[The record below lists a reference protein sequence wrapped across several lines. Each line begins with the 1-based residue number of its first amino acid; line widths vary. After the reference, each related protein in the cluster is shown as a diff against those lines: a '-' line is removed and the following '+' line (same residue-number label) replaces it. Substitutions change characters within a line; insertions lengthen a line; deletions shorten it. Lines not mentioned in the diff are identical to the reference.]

1 MAGRI
6 AGITIKIGADST
18 KLQDSLKGVDKSL
31 KQTQTALKDVN
42 KLLKFN
48 PGNTELLIQKQR
60 NLKKA
65 IGDTKTRLKELRK
78 AAENA
83 TPESIGQEKYDALQR
98 EIIETENDL
107 KNLEKEYKN
116 FGSVGAQQIKAVGEK
131 MQALGGKMQ
140 AAGKAMTMYVT
151 APLVGLGT
159 AAVKTTADF
168 DSSMSKVSAISGATG
183 EDFTA
188 LRDKAREMGAQTQFS
203 ASEAADAMSYM
214 AMAGWKTEDM
224 LGGVEGIMNLAAAS
238 GEDLATTSDIVTDA
252 LTAFGMSAKDSG
264 HFADVLAAASSNANT
279 NVSLL
284 GESFKY
290 VAPVAGALGYSAED
304 TSLALGLMANAGIK
318 ASSAGTSL
326 RTLLTNMSKPTKE
339 MQEAMNQL
347 GVSLTDDE
355 GNMRS
360 FREVM
365 DQLRSGFG
373 SLKDMTDEQRET
385 LANLDQE
392 LADGVINEED
402 YVKQVEELVGAT
414 DDATGATK
422 AQIAAMLSGKTGMSG
437 LLAVVNASE
446 EDYNK
451 LADAIDNSSQQF
463 AKLKDGSIVPM
474 NEALES
480 GQEIIATY
488 NGEAEKMAAVMNDNL
503 NGQLKVLL
511 SQLQELAISIGDILM
526 PYIQQFVSWLQQL
539 VDRFNGLDDGTKK
552 MIVTIAGIVAAVGP
566 LLLVVGKVVSIV
578 GTIMT
583 YAPMIQAAL
592 VALTGPIGLVV
603 AAIAAAIAIGVL
615 LWKNWDTV
623 KAKAIELKDSLLAEF
638 NRIRQNISDAISNA
652 IAKFNEMKAKVSNIM
667 NMVKTDISNKITAAK
682 NKVTSVV
689 DAMKSGVTTK
699 INAMKTA
706 ISSTF
711 ESIKSTVTNK
721 INAAKNAVKNAID
734 AVKGFL
740 SGTLKFP
747 HIEVPHFH
755 ISGGEIPWGI
765 GGKGTPPSV
774 SVEWYA
780 KAMKQ
785 PYILDGATI
794 FGAMGNKYLGGGE
807 RGKEVIMG
815 YDMFKNMGGDVN
827 INMVVNAAPGM
838 DTTELAN
845 IVSRKINKQVR
856 ELAHTW

>member
-18 KLQDSLKGVDKSL
+18 KLQNSLKGVDKSL

-183 EDFTA
+183 EDFDA

-511 SQLQELAISIGDILM
+511 SQLQELAISLGDILM
-526 PYIQQFVSWLQQL
+526 PYIQKFVTWLQQL
-539 VDRFNGLDDGTKK
+539 VDKFNGLDEGTKK
-552 MIVTIAGIVAAVGP
+552 MIIVIAGVVAAVGP
-566 LLLVVGKVVSIV
+566 LLLVVGKIV
-578 GTIMT
+578 AVIGTIMT
-583 YAPMIQAAL
+583 YAPMIKMAL

-603 AAIAAAIAIGVL
+603 AAVAAAIAIGIAL
-615 LWKNWDTV
+615 YKNWDV
-623 KAKAIELKDSLLAEF
+623 IKEKLEIFKQAILAGF
-638 NRIRQNISDAISNA
+638 NYIKQTISDAINNA
-652 IAKFNEMKAKVSNIM
+652 IAKFNEMKAKVANIF
-667 NMVKTDISNKITAAK
+667 NQVKTDISNKITAAK

-706 ISSTF
+706 IFSTF
-711 ESIKSTVTNK
+711 DSIKTGITDK
-721 INAAKNAVKNAID
+721 INAAKTAVSNAIS
-734 AVKGFL
+734 AIKNLL
-740 SGTLKFP
+740 SGEISFP
-747 HIEVPHFH
+747 HIKLPHFH
-755 ISGGEIPWGI
+755 VSGSPPFGL
-765 GGKGTPPSV
+765 GGKGTPPSI

-785 PYILDGATI
+785 PYVLDGATI
-794 FGAMGNKYLGGGE
+794 FGAMGNKLLGGGE
-807 RGKEVIMG
+807 RGKEVVMG